1 MNNICVKLNL
11 RDKMKYRKM
20 LSSHE
25 SIFPAFDPEK
35 ASTSSYT
42 PGAVLQDDD
51 WFCIK
56 NVRKKEYCIDLL
68 SEKFSTADFESLTR
82 AEFDKISYLFVPDEK
97 FIFFQNVSKSKLI
110 LQKRIVHFGEEFK
123 YKTDCAEIVIRDLPD
138 AIYDKTTD
146 NLYFRRLESI
156 TSIFKGIDML
166 YREATKE
173 ETESFLANDF
183 ISLKDGYSS
192 NKVKTANRKR
202 IALAVKTLSELDEQ
216 DRKNIFKYIGD
227 YCPELK
233 VSENDENA
241 FEIGSENELKMLL
254 YGIEQ
259 RFYTTP
265 VGGEKRLAN
274 SVITLNQG
282 GQA

>member
-1 MNNICVKLNL
+1 
-11 RDKMKYRKM
+11 
-20 LSSHE
+20 
-25 SIFPAFDPEK
+25 
-35 ASTSSYT
+35 
-42 PGAVLQDDD
+42 
-51 WFCIK
+51 
-56 NVRKKEYCIDLL
+56 
-68 SEKFSTADFESLTR
+68 
-82 AEFDKISYLFVPDEK
+82 
-97 FIFFQNVSKSKLI
+97 
-110 LQKRIVHFGEEFK
+110 
-123 YKTDCAEIVIRDLPD
+123 
-138 AIYDKTTD
+138 
-146 NLYFRRLESI
+146 
-156 TSIFKGIDML
+156 ML

-202 IALAVKTLSELDEQ
+202 IALAVKTLSELDEP

>member
-1 MNNICVKLNL
+1 MKNICVKLSQREN
-11 RDKMKYRKM
+11 KKYRKM
-20 LSSHE
+20 LSSE
-25 SIFPAFDPEK
+25 ETIFPEFDPES
-35 ASTSSYT
+35 ASTSPYT
-42 PGAVLQDDD
+42 PGATLQDDD
-51 WFCIK
+51 WFCITNAK
-56 NVRKKEYCIDLL
+56 GQEYSIDLL
-68 SEKFSTADFESLTR
+68 SEAVSTADLDSLTR
-82 AEFDKISYLFVPDEK
+82 AEFNKIDYLFVIDDR
-97 FIFFQNVSKSKLI
+97 FNFFQNVSKSKLVS
-110 LQKRIVHFGEEFK
+110 QKRIVHFGEGFT

-146 NLYFRRLESI
+146 TLYFRRLESI
-156 TSIFKGIDML
+156 TSIFRGIDML
-166 YREATKE
+166 YREATQE
-173 ETESFLANDF
+173 ETDSFLANDF
-183 ISLKDGYSS
+183 ISLKDDYSG

-202 IALAVKTLSELDEQ
+202 IALAAKTLSELDEP

-227 YCPELK
+227 YFPDLK
-233 VSENDENA
+233 VSENS
-241 FEIGSENELKMLL
+241 FEVGSENELKMLL